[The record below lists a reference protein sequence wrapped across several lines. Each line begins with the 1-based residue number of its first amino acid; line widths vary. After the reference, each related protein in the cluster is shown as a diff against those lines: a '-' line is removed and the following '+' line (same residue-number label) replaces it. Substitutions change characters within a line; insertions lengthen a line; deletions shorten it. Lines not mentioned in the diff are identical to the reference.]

1 MDRDLLRDSQKA
13 IRESQI
19 GLMVDQTL
27 DKHNSWYEEEAKKN
41 DDGHGE
47 ADGHDSEEI
56 KRMLTHCVDK

>member
-19 GLMVDQTL
+19 GLVVDLTL
-27 DKHNSWYEEEAKKN
+27 DKHNSWYEEGKKN
-41 DDGHGE
+41 DDGLGE
-47 ADGHDSEEI
+47 DDDHDSEEI